1 MKPIVRRVV
10 CLAVLISPLALGS
23 GCVVSDNPLSD
34 PEKATPDEELFGV
47 WKNADD
53 KGIGYS
59 AVGRVDQ
66 RKSRGIPEGMMKFTN
81 CRIDRKTSVVTGGT
95 GLVFPTVIG
104 KSSYLNCVILNP
116 SAAEK
121 LQADKWTWDKKDIR
135 QYWIVKYQIEKDRLM
150 LYGRD
155 NEAIDEA
162 IRAGKIKG
170 EGTGAGSRLTDTTD
184 NLFRFFTLEGNSI
197 YESTVK
203 TTYTKVD

>member
-95 GLVFPTVIG
+95 GLGFPTVIG
-104 KSSYLNCVILNP
+104 ESRYLNIVVLNP
-116 SAAEK
+116 PATEEF
-121 LQADKWTWDKKDIR
+121 QAGKWTWDKNDLKA
-135 QYWIVKYQIEKDRLM
+135 YWIVKYQIKNDQLM
-150 LYGRD
+150 LFNGD
-155 NEAIDEA
+155 NVAINEA

-170 EGTGAGSRLTDTTD
+170 EGNGEGSRLTDTTD
-184 NLFRFFTLEGNSI
+184 NLFRFFKQEGHRI
-197 YESTVK
+197 YLPKPAATH
-203 TTYTKVD
+203 TKVY